1 MKFIIYFLFAINA
14 SNQAEESYANCL
26 YQNCRDLRTKC
37 GSLCYTDQNAV
48 STKLTFSSCKIGTD
62 KVANYR
68 LCASKIA
75 NLTTDSVKE
84 YFECLANC
92 YSLILISIIYL
103 IL

>member
-1 MKFIIYFLFAINA
+1 MLHRSKCKLNFIFI
-14 SNQAEESYANCL
+14 
-26 YQNCRDLRTKC
+26 K
-37 GSLCYTDQNAV
+37 AV

-75 NLTTDSVKE
+75 NITTDTVKE

-103 IL
+103 NL